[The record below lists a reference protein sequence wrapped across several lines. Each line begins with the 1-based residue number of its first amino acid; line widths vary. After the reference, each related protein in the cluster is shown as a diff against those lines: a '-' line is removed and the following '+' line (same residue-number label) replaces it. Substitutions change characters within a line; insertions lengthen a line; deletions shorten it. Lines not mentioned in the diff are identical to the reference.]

1 VLPARSPEDRRS
13 THYNQLAIS
22 TLRRRAHRGRSEK
35 MSREKMSLS
44 LFFSHDGEQDQ
55 ITLELTLSLL
65 EEPKV
70 FFTEAFTTE

>member
-1 VLPARSPEDRRS
+1 
-13 THYNQLAIS
+13 
-22 TLRRRAHRGRSEK
+22 